1 MIIVQ
6 GFMKVQPGDFAQYKK
21 RIVLHAAHVQTL
33 EGCLQYSLSEDPGIP
48 GLIWVAER
56 WRDKQA
62 QAAHLAGD
70 HMGRFNEFMKHMPIS
85 AAHIAAYECEGD
97 GQWLMRV
104 GSSSIS

>member
-1 MIIVQ
+1 
-6 GFMKVQPGDFAQYKK
+6 MKVQPEDFALYKK

-33 EGCLQYSLSEDPGIP
+33 EGCLQYSLTEDLGIP

-56 WRDKQA
+56 WRDKPA
-62 QAAHLAGD
+62 QALHLAGD

-97 GQWLMRV
+97 GELLMRV

>member
-6 GFMKVQPGDFAQYKK
+6 GFMKVSPEDFAQYRK
-21 RIVLHAAHVQTL
+21 RIVLHSAHVQTL

-56 WRDKQA
+56 WHDKA
-62 QAAHLAGD
+62 TQAAHMVGE

-85 AAHIAAYECEGD
+85 AAHIAAYESEGD
-97 GQWLMRV
+97 GNWLMRI
-104 GSSSIS
+104 GS